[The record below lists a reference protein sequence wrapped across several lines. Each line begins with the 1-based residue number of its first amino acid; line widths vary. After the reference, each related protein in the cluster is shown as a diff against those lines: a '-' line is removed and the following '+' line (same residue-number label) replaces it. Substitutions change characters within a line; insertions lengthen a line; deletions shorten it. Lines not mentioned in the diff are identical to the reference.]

1 MNIIKD
7 SVDDSTIL
15 AVDWRLHTA
24 NYPQLESY
32 LADLLK
38 EGATQII
45 LDLDKLE
52 YISSSGLRVILKT
65 LKQLDERGG
74 KLLLCGLNDHIM
86 EIFKVSGFTELFQI
100 TPTREEALKKI

>member
-1 MNIIKD
+1 M
-7 SVDDSTIL
+7 
-15 AVDWRLHTA
+15 
-24 NYPQLESY
+24 
-32 LADLLK
+32 
-38 EGATQII
+38 
-45 LDLDKLE
+45 
-52 YISSSGLRVILKT
+52 ILKT